1 MVLSRNSRLECCF
14 LASPSRFQ
22 DHRSTAM
29 GIVRKKRGC
38 EDLHRRASA
47 HLAVL
52 TEIAARHAVLA
63 LASQAFE
70 DIIPA

>member
-1 MVLSRNSRLECCF
+1 
-14 LASPSRFQ
+14 
-22 DHRSTAM
+22 M